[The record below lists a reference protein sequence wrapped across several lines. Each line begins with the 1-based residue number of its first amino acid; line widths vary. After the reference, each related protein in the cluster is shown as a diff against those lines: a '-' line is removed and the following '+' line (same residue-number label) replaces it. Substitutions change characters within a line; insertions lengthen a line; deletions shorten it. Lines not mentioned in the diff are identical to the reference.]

1 MWKGWVRILQVTEST
16 KKKKPS
22 DNSTVLRPQLLG
34 KGRPIGHGGLG
45 LREYLETVLNVLA
58 VGLKPS
64 PSSAALK
71 WCSFRLP
78 TFQVLL
84 VLLKI

>member
-1 MWKGWVRILQVTEST
+1 MGKGWVRILQVTEST
-16 KKKKPS
+16 RKKPS
-22 DNSTVLRPQLLG
+22 DNSTVLRQLLG
-34 KGRPIGHGGLG
+34 KGRPIGHGGLD
-45 LREYLETVLNVLA
+45 LREYLETVLNILA

-78 TFQVLL
+78 TFHVLL
-84 VLLKI
+84 ALLKI